1 MGYGKGKRKV
11 KGKKEAE
18 TWMFASLSP
27 QIFWHVLYESFILI
41 AAAWCS
47 QGSRLLCIGRT
58 VGMLCNIPS
67 FFFPSPYTAT
77 PYIELGLFMIV
88 QLLFISFLAPSLR
101 HRFGRS
107 SPNFDARST
116 VTRIYKKTESE
127 ILGFSPPQKKIGGP
141 QTMEICAKFRTT
153 SQRDREYLRNETT
166 KTALQPAISHAYE
179 QLIWW
184 T

>member
-127 ILGFSPPQKKIGGP
+127 ILGFSPPPKKKLAAHK
-141 QTMEICAKFRTT
+141 QWKFVPNFG
-153 SQRDREYLRNETT
+153 QLRNVIANIFGM
-166 KTALQPAISHAYE
+166 KQQKRHCNLQS
-179 QLIWW
+179 LMRMNS
-184 T
+184 